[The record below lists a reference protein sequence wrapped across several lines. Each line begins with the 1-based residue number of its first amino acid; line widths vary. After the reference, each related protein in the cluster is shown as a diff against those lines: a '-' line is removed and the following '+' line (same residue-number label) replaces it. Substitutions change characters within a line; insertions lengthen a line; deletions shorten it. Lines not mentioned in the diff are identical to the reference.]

1 MRKAITIFL
10 FIFSFGYVLPEQRQM
25 PVENATAKDWNPE
38 SFWYYPWGRSVVH
51 KGIDIFAEEGTPVV
65 ASTGGVI
72 LFNGNISMGGN
83 VVFMLGPKWRFH
95 YFAHLQESNDR
106 RIGFVDAGQQ
116 IGTVGSTGN
125 AAGKPPHLHYSIKS
139 MVPQFWK
146 YQPQT
151 IKAWDRMFFVNPDE
165 FLRL

>member
-1 MRKAITIFL
+1 
-10 FIFSFGYVLPEQRQM
+10 M
-25 PVENATAKDWNPE
+25 PVENATSKDWNPE

-72 LFNGNISMGGN
+72 LFHGNISMGGN

-95 YFAHLQESNDR
+95 YFAHLQESNYR
-106 RIGFVDAGQQ
+106 RIGFVDVGQQ
-116 IGTVGSTGN
+116 IGTVGTSGN
-125 AAGKPPHLHYSIKS
+125 AAGKSPHLHYSIKS
-139 MVPQFWK
+139 MIPQFWK
-146 YQPQT
+146 YQPNT
-151 IKAWDRMFFVNPDE
+151 KKAWDRMFFVNPDE